1 MTTVPTTSSSPPS
14 PDGPANEDG
23 AGGKA
28 PLQWGLVAVAVPVMA
43 LAFGGA
49 ALIGESQNALGAGL
63 IAMLTTI
70 SALIDAKDE
79 AGLARELADIKSMY

>member
-1 MTTVPTTSSSPPS
+1 MTSAPATSSSAPS
-14 PDGPANEDG
+14 ADGPSDEDG

-70 SALIDAKDE
+70 SALVTP
-79 AGLARELADIKSMY
+79 R